1 MMPYKPHLD
10 KDEFREL
17 YDSAPCGFLST
28 NSVGLIT
35 RMNQTFLDLIGY
47 DAEEIVAQKTLQ
59 DLLTVG
65 GKLYYET
72 HYRPLLVHEKEA
84 REISFYLKAKDK
96 TRIPVLVNT
105 KAIVKS
111 SGEEVFISTILDNS
125 HRKQYEKELLVAK
138 QRADQLTIDYS
149 EANEELKRFAHAVTH
164 DIKTPISNIVMMF
177 EFLEQNF
184 STFTEDGIRTYL
196 ARIKDASFRLS
207 DMVSRILAY
216 YTNSDLNTAEL
227 DDIELSTLFAKILS
241 ICDPEGT
248 IKPELLGDCK
258 EMTSYSV
265 VIELILLNLIVNALK
280 YNDKET
286 VRIEL
291 TVTESAE
298 FYHLSVKDNG
308 KGIKK
313 EHLSSIFEPLKT
325 LGVTDRFNQKGTGLG
340 LSYVQRM
347 VTKLGGEI
355 SVASELGVGST
366 FSFTVGKV

>member
-1 MMPYKPHLD
+1 MPYKPHHD

-28 NSVGLIT
+28 NPVGLIT

-47 DAEEIVAQKTLQ
+47 DAEEVVAQKTLQ

-84 REISFYLKAKDK
+84 REISFYLITKNNR
-96 TRIPVLVNT
+96 RIPVLVNT

-111 SGEEVFISTILDNS
+111 SGEEVYISTIVDNS

-149 EANEELKRFAHAVTH
+149 KANEELKHLAHAVTH
-164 DIKTPISNIVMMF
+164 DIKTPMSNILMMF
-177 EFLEQNF
+177 EFFEQNF
-184 STFTEDGIRTYL
+184 STFTEDGIRAYL
-196 ARIKDASFRLS
+196 SRIKDASFRLS
-207 DMVSRILAY
+207 DMVTRILSY
-216 YTNSDLNTAEL
+216 YTNSDLNTTEI
-227 DDIELSTLFAKILS
+227 DVIELPTLFAKILS

-248 IKPELLGDCK
+248 IEPQLLGKCK
-258 EMTSYSV
+258 EMRSYSV

-340 LSYVQRM
+340 LSYVKRM

-366 FSFTVGKV
+366 FSFSVGKV